1 MNSVRRLNNNIKY
14 INFWGDNTYMKP
26 LHSTYP
32 VQVSGWYRHDEI
44 TEALKGMEKKHQMWK
59 KEV

>member
-14 INFWGDNTYMKP
+14 INFWGGQH
-26 LHSTYP
+26 LHETTTLNISCA
-32 VQVSGWYRHDEI
+32 SFRHDEI
-44 TEALKGMEKKHQMWK
+44 TEALKGMEKKPRMWK